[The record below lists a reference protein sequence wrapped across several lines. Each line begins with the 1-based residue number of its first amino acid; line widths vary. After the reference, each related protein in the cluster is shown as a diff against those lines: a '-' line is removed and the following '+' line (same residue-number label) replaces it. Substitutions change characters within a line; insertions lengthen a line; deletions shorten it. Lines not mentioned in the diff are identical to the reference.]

1 MNQTSTLN
9 TPAALDRCDLFAGGG
24 EMAALMQRVDWA
36 ATRLGPV
43 EGWSPALRMMVRFLL
58 ANRFPLLLWWGPDF
72 CQFYNDAYRPILG
85 TKHPQSLG
93 QPVRECWSEI
103 WHILEPLIRTPF
115 EGGPATWMEDIPL
128 EINRYGF
135 VEETH
140 FTIAYSPV
148 PDDTAPRGIGGVL
161 ATVHEI
167 SEKVVGER
175 RTMALRDLGAA
186 VLEERDPQEACS
198 RAAEILARYP
208 KDIPFSLLYLLDI
221 DQKVARLAGS
231 SGLSA
236 DKSISPD
243 SIIIDLNRPAMWP
256 LAKVIETHQVEIV
269 DLCRGFGTIP
279 AGPWSDPPSRAA
291 VVPVHSNVAHQLA
304 GFFIA
309 GLSPRL
315 RYDDPY
321 RGFLDLAASQIATA
335 VANARAYKQ
344 EKKRAEAL
352 AEIDRA
358 KTTFFTNISHEFRTP
373 LTLLL
378 TPIEETLGK
387 PNAALGQEER
397 SHLEVAH
404 RNGMRLLKLVNT
416 LLDFARIE
424 AGRIQASYEPVD
436 LCSLTTDL
444 ASMFHSVIEKA
455 GLSLQIECVP
465 LKEPVYVDR
474 DMWEKIVLNLISN
487 AFKFTFNG
495 GIRVQLN
502 DRAKSVE
509 LTVIDTG
516 TGIAESEL
524 PRLFERFHRVEGAS
538 GRTFE
543 GSGIGLA
550 LVQELVKLHGG
561 RVAVESIVGRGS
573 TFRVFI
579 PKGKAHLPPDRIQSL
594 SDNSSAGRAI
604 SSYVAEAS
612 KWIPGSSE
620 QATDFPVMEET
631 LGNPKPAIEDS
642 PNAAGHGATILLADD
657 NTDMRDYLQKL
668 LDKHYRVVAV
678 SNGVEA
684 LKVMEKSSPDL
695 ILTDVM
701 MPLMD
706 GFGLLREVRDNPST
720 RSIPVIILSAR
731 AGEEARIEGGEA
743 GADDYL
749 IKPFSARELLA
760 RVGAQL
766 RLKRIRQEA
775 DAWVRENE
783 KRFRAFV
790 NASCDVVYRMSPDWT
805 EMWQLDGQGFISDT
819 AGPKKNWIHEYID
832 PADQPMVLSAIENA
846 IQTKSIFELEHRVR
860 QVDGTLGWTLSRAIP
875 ILNDEGDIIE
885 WLGAAK
891 NITDRKQIEQA
902 LRASEAELREL
913 NSQLKMELA
922 SSVRM
927 QQLSERL
934 VQLDN
939 LNQLLSAI
947 LDAAIDIAHADMG
960 NIQLLQGDAL
970 KIVAHR
976 GFQEPFLHFFN
987 SVNQGHA
994 ACGTVLPA
1002 AQRVIV
1008 EDVTKSPIF
1017 IGSPALKVMLDAG
1030 ARAVQSTP
1038 LIDQSG
1044 QVFGI
1049 FSTHY
1054 RTARRP
1060 LESELRTLDVLAR
1073 LAAELI
1079 KRKQAEDALRHSEQ
1093 RMRLITDASPI
1104 MVWMSGTDKLCNY
1117 FNKAWLDFVGRTLE
1131 QEWGNGWTEN
1141 VHPDD
1146 FDRCLQIYASSFD
1159 ACRPFQMEYRMRHHS
1174 GKYRWILD
1182 SAVPRFA
1189 SDGTFEG
1196 YVGGCLDIHVQKEAS
1211 QARSRLAAI
1220 VESSDDAIV
1229 SKDLNGI
1236 VTSWNRQAEHLF
1248 GYKEQEMIGR
1258 SILAIIPPE
1267 LHRDEDMILTKIRN
1281 GQKIEHFETVRI
1293 AKSGERID
1301 VSLSI
1306 SPVKDEHGNIIGGAK
1321 IARDIREPRK
1331 IERALRTT
1339 EKLAAAGRLAAT
1351 VAHEINNPLE
1361 AVNNLVFL
1369 AKRDVRDTNKV
1380 AEYLGLAER
1389 ELQRVAH
1396 IARQTLGF
1404 YRDTS
1409 STTRFGVSKTLD
1421 DLLFLY
1427 EKRFEARNIRV
1438 IKQYK
1443 NNSEI
1448 TAFAGEI
1455 RQAFSNLISNA
1466 IDAMPSGGSL
1476 VIRISETREWR
1487 NSFQPGVRVTILDTG
1502 TGIPLHARKSLF
1514 EPFFT
1519 TKSDVGTGLGLWITR
1534 NIVEKHHGNMRFVTR
1549 TGPPDHGTAFS
1560 IFLPL
1565 NRQNDQ
1571 QLRQAGNSR
1580 PMMVAQEGKRI

>member
-1 MNQTSTLN
+1 MAVNHTRALK
-9 TPAALDRCDLFAGGG
+9 TPAALDPRNLFAGGG
-24 EMAALMQRVDWA
+24 EMGALMQGADWA
-36 ATRLGPV
+36 TTRLGPI
-43 EGWSPALRMMVRFLL
+43 ETWSPALRMMVRFLL

-85 TKHPQSLG
+85 TKHPQFLG

-128 EINRYGF
+128 ELNRHGF

-175 RTMALRDLGAA
+175 RTMALRDLGAG
-186 VLEERDPQEACS
+186 VLEERNAQEACS
-198 RAAEILARYP
+198 RAVEILANYP
-208 KDIPFSLLYLLDI
+208 KDIPFSLIYLLDA
-221 DQKVARLAGS
+221 DQKAAHLVCRSEMKSNASTGPALISIDPHESPAWPFGKVIATGQIELVEDLSSRLA
-231 SGLSA
+231 A
-236 DKSISPD
+236 VP
-243 SIIIDLNRPAMWP
+243 
-256 LAKVIETHQVEIV
+256 T
-269 DLCRGFGTIP
+269 
-279 AGPWSDPPSRAA
+279 GPWSDPPSRAA
-291 VVPVHSNVAHQLA
+291 IVPIHSNTAHQLA
-304 GFFIA
+304 GFLVA
-309 GLSPRL
+309 ALSPRL
-315 RYDDPY
+315 RYDDSY
-321 RGFLDLAASQIATA
+321 RGFLELVSSQIATA
-335 VANARAYKQ
+335 VANARAYEE

-387 PNAALGQEER
+387 PDATLGQEER

-424 AGRIQASYEPVD
+424 AGRIQATYEPAD
-436 LCSLTTDL
+436 LCVLTADL
-444 ASMFHSVIEKA
+444 ASMFRSVIERA
-455 GLSLQIECVP
+455 GLYLEVACAP
-465 LKEPVYVDR
+465 LGEPIYVDR

-502 DRAKSVE
+502 DSGQCVE
-509 LTVIDTG
+509 FAVVDTG
-516 TGIAESEL
+516 TGIPGSEL
-524 PRLFERFHRVEGAS
+524 PRLFERFHRVHGAA

-550 LVQELVKLHGG
+550 LVHELVKLHGG
-561 RVAVESIVGRGS
+561 RVSVESVVGRGS
-573 TFRVFI
+573 TFRVLI
-579 PKGKAHLPPDRIQSL
+579 PKGKAHLPPDRIQSA
-594 SDNSSAGRAI
+594 SNNSSAGRAI

-620 QATDFPVMEET
+620 QVVDFPVMEET
-631 LGNPKPAIEDS
+631 LGNPKPAFEES
-642 PNAAGHGATILLADD
+642 PNASGHVATILLADD
-657 NTDMRDYLQKL
+657 NTDMRDYLEKL

-684 LKVMEKSSPDL
+684 LKAIETGSPDL

-706 GFGLLREVRDNPST
+706 GFGLLRAVRDNPST

-749 IKPFSARELLA
+749 VKPFSARELLT

-766 RLKRIRQEA
+766 RLSRIRQEA
-775 DAWVRENE
+775 DAWVRDNE

-832 PADQPMVLSAIENA
+832 PEDQPMVWRAIEKA
-846 IQTKSIFELEHRVR
+846 ILTKSTFELEHRVR
-860 QVDGTLGWTLSRAIP
+860 QVDGILGWTLSRAIP
-875 ILNDEGDIIE
+875 ILDEKGDIVE

-891 NITDRKQIEQA
+891 NITDRKQVEQA
-902 LRASEAELREL
+902 LRTSETELREL
-913 NSQLKMELA
+913 NSRLKAELA
-922 SSVRM
+922 ATMRM

-934 VQLDN
+934 VQLDDW
-939 LNQLLSAI
+939 NQLLSEI

-960 NIQLLQGDAL
+960 NIQLFHGDAL
-970 KIVAHR
+970 KIVVHR
-976 GFQEPFLHFFN
+976 GFHAPFLDFFN

-994 ACGTVLPA
+994 ACGTALRD

-1017 IGSPALKVMLDAG
+1017 IGSQALKVMLDAG
-1030 ARAVQSTP
+1030 VRAVQSTP
-1038 LIDQSG
+1038 FIDQSG
-1044 QVFGI
+1044 QVLGI

-1060 LESELRTLDVLAR
+1060 LDSELRTLDVLAR

-1079 KRKQAEDALRHSEQ
+1079 KRKQTEDALRHSEQ

-1131 QEWGNGWTEN
+1131 QERGNGWTEN

-1146 FDRCLQIYASSFD
+1146 FDRCFQVHVSSFD
-1159 ACRPFQMEYRMRHHS
+1159 ARRPFQVEYRLRHHS
-1174 GKYRWILD
+1174 GEYRWILD
-1182 SAVPRFA
+1182 SAVPRYA

-1211 QARSRLAAI
+1211 QTRSRLAAI
-1220 VESSDDAIV
+1220 VESSDDAIIGN
-1229 SKDLNGI
+1229 DLNGI
-1236 VTSWNRQAEHLF
+1236 VTSWNRQAERLF
-1248 GYKEQEMIGR
+1248 GYTKKEMVGR
-1258 SILAIIPPE
+1258 SILTVIPPE
-1267 LHRDEDMILTKIRN
+1267 LHLDEEMILSKIRS
-1281 GQKIEHFETVRI
+1281 GHKIDHFETVRI
-1293 AKSGERID
+1293 AKSGERIE
-1301 VSLSI
+1301 VSLSV
-1306 SPVKDEHGNIIGGAK
+1306 SPVRDAHENVVGAAK
-1321 IARDIREPRK
+1321 IVRDIRETRK

-1369 AKRDVRDTNKV
+1369 AKREAGDASRVSEHLR
-1380 AEYLGLAER
+1380 LAER
-1389 ELQRVAH
+1389 ELDRVSH
-1396 IARQTLGF
+1396 IVRQTLGF

-1409 STTRFGVSKTLD
+1409 APTRCDVSKIFD
-1421 DLLFLY
+1421 DLLVLY

-1438 IKQYK
+1438 IKQYES
-1443 NNSEI
+1443 NPDIS
-1448 TAFAGEI
+1448 AFAGEI
-1455 RQAFSNLISNA
+1455 RQAFSNLLSNA
-1466 IDAMPSGGSL
+1466 MDAMPSGGCL
-1476 VIRISETREWR
+1476 VIRVSKTHEWS

-1502 TGIPLHARKSLF
+1502 TGIPSHVREDLF

-1519 TKSDVGTGLGLWITR
+1519 TKAEVGTGLGLWITK
-1534 NIVEKHHGNMRFVTR
+1534 NIVEKHRGNIRFVSR
-1549 TGPPDHGTAFS
+1549 TGSRGHGTAFS
-1560 IFLPL
+1560 IFLPF
-1565 NRQNDQ
+1565 N
-1571 QLRQAGNSR
+1571 
-1580 PMMVAQEGKRI
+1580 AQDDAARKFEAQKSKLMLT